1 MKRTLLLLLAQIC
14 AAALFPQ
21 AHARAEEERVVFH
34 VDTVDGVS
42 GSDVDVS
49 VLLGNCAGVDSVQF
63 DLNYDADALK
73 LVSVT
78 FGELFSAYDYNDAE
92 AGRVRVACANALG
105 LKQAGTLLTL
115 RFTATSETGSA
126 VTVTN
131 AIVTRVDTDYV
142 QSPAFASA
150 ENGGVTIGSASL
162 PAAKVTPWIPATA
175 TPTPSPEPTPTNT
188 PTPSPTPTTALTAA
202 LVMAQRIPPV
212 TYGVI
217 GALVILLIVILSL
230 AAAKRRKNNG

>member
-1 MKRTLLLLLAQIC
+1 MKRTLLLLLALIC

-34 VDTVDGVS
+34 VDTVGAES
-42 GSDVDVS
+42 GKDVDVS
-49 VLLGNCAGVDSVQF
+49 VLLGNCDGVDSVQF

-78 FGELFSAYDYNDAE
+78 FGGLFSASEYNDAE

-105 LKQAGTLLTL
+105 LTHAGTLLTL
-115 RFTATSETGSA
+115 RFTATGETGSA

-131 AIVTRVDTDYV
+131 AIVTRVDANYV
-142 QSPAFASA
+142 QSIAFASA
-150 ENGGVTIGSASL
+150 ENGGVTIGGASL

-175 TPTPSPEPTPTNT
+175 TPTPSPTPTPTNT

-212 TYGVI
+212 TYAVI

-230 AAAKRRKNNG
+230 AAAKRRKSNG